1 MMNETCYEQPCNK
14 CPRYLDDC
22 DGEIENLSHEEEDE

>member
-1 MMNETCYEQPCNK
+1 MITPCWYEGVCRED

-22 DGEIENLSHEEEDE
+22 DGNQELMENEEI